1 MGLTNVIQRLTGICV
16 LTAGGVPLTAQAALD
31 FSSFTCDTPGE
42 QIATLPN
49 SNDRVM
55 AYAYHKGYLIS
66 HDWGTGVMKN
76 YDLANPRQPL
86 QVGGDQRPGNAGHH
100 HYMGVGTVVGFNW
113 AGVNQTDLDDV
124 PNFDSESIVDGT
136 DKAFMVGDASNGHHS
151 EQIAFY
157 PYGFGSVPTAYEFDH
172 KPVMTIHDLRLPG
185 NPKIGEIN
193 VQDDL
198 GFQGRVNMVGNL
210 LIVRGDNLT
219 GSGVGVYDIS
229 DPTKP
234 VLLDKIRD
242 RSYPFGGQWAI
253 GRAYD
258 TMPMYKNYIV
268 NAMNGDTGFQRS
280 VDIIDYSDPSN
291 LRHVSS
297 ADYSGPSLRYPNFK
311 DDHMYVGEAKVDMRT
326 FEEVEN
332 FPWAYGEYLMPI
344 GNLLVAAGQ
353 YRMNTAGVYCNE
365 REPDTRA
372 PEVGWTNPRP
382 NATNLHVKARVGVMI
397 HEILDIST
405 INEDNFQIRT
415 ASGDV
420 VPSDVS
426 WWSNQT
432 INVTP
437 RQPLDPNTTY
447 QFFMR
452 ADGVKDVAEN
462 GLAEDYSF
470 YFSTG
475 NQISSNAA
483 PVINAVDVSS
493 ASIISGDSVTLS
505 IDASDDGALTYD
517 IDWGDDNS
525 DRGLTNSTIAHT
537 YAAPGIYF
545 VNVEVFDTSGG
556 KSTKVVRIVVEAAE
570 VEQNL
575 SSSTIVFDGKNNRV
589 INVNPDNN
597 TITAVNASTGE
608 KLFERAVGNDP
619 RGLALDGAGN
629 IWVANHDD
637 GTVSVLSSN
646 GNLLKTIALHPGAKP
661 IAILIAPNQLAGYV
675 SAQGSGVIY
684 KLNVANQSLVGALS
698 VGAYPYAMAM
708 TADSK
713 TLLATR
719 FISPQNEAQVY
730 RVRTSD
736 FTIEATIKIA
746 ADTTSLDTSTSARG
760 VMNYLMGIAIQ
771 PGTNIAWVTGKKDNV
786 FRGMVRDGNF
796 GNFQNSVRSVI
807 AKIDLSTNQEVLNSK
822 FDIDNAE
829 IASAIAF
836 SRGGE
841 IAYVTNQGNNRLSA
855 YNVHTMQGLDLI
867 SMGRSPKG
875 IAVADNGDVFT
886 HNFLSRSV
894 SRLTLYTGSGGSLSA
909 FEELSNTNTVSNE
922 VLSAEVLKGKRL
934 FYDTADT
941 RIAMEGYLSCA
952 TCHTDGGSDHRVYDF
967 TDRGEGLR
975 NTITL
980 RGRAGTGHGR
990 VHWSA
995 NFDEIQDFEHDI
1007 RFAFLGSGLI
1017 DNDAFANANTTLGN
1031 PKAGLSE
1038 DLDAL
1043 STYVTSLNSF
1053 AFSPHRNSN
1062 GSLTAAAQAGKT
1074 VFQNKGCADCHGG
1087 EAFTDSANGNRHDV
1101 GTSTLDSG
1109 LRLHGVLNGF
1119 DTPTLRGIWDTAPYL
1134 HDGSA
1139 ATLADVLNNP
1149 SHGNSASLSSG
1160 EREQLVAYLLQIDGE
1175 EPAAPAIANAVTIT
1189 SLNFGQTVTT
1199 TNIPLTLNTTLNNIK
1214 EVQWVVNDMP
1224 LATVSAAPY
1233 STTWAAENV
1242 TKGLQRVYARVVY
1255 NNGLTAT
1262 LSPEITINFQPVNV
1276 PEELPVG
1283 PPLPQLVE
1291 LRVEIENYVNHYDTT
1306 SGNAGSS
1313 NTASCSSGLG
1323 TDVDIH
1329 SQGSICAV
1337 GWVKTGEWLDYSIN
1351 VPQAGEYEVSFRYS
1365 NAISGQ
1371 SGIVEVRTQNGSTV
1385 ETAATLGHTGGW
1397 GNYQTYVDEDQRV
1410 SLVQGTQT
1418 IRVYVSR
1425 EGFNLDYFVLKA
1437 QFTSDAVGGEGSG
1450 GDVVSSAS
1458 SESSSVASSS
1468 SSSVGASSSSDGSNV
1483 ANSLKVQAEDY
1494 TNAWDIESENKSSP
1508 NNACNYKGHGVDVG
1522 ATSDAGGGC
1531 HVGWISD
1538 SEWLGYSIN
1547 LAAAGEY
1554 RVTYRYASGNNGILG
1569 AIRFKNAAGVLLSAT
1584 EVTGDG
1590 SWGNFRETQNV
1601 VSLPAGQQTVRLEFE
1616 GGGYDINWFN
1626 LELITSEPKEIYQAE
1641 DYVNAYDANAE
1652 NKGTP
1657 GNGCTYKGLGVDVT
1671 ATGDSG
1677 GGCHVGWSSN
1687 GEWLEYVIYPEK
1699 AGEYKLTYRY
1709 ASGHTGSVGAVQFQN
1724 SSGATLNRQAVEGAG
1739 VRGQFHD
1746 LVTTVSLEA
1755 GQQTIRLY
1763 LENPG
1768 FDLNWF
1774 KLEYVSGEGDSNSS
1788 AAASSPSVGSSGD
1801 CGAGTSGLITT
1812 TSGAEVSVVDGSC
1825 VKYTVAGGALR
1836 IASWAGSSFNFDIV
1850 GVQSGLTHDAATWID
1865 YGQLTG
1871 DVYIKINQIEGGSTI
1886 ILVHHW

>member
-1 MGLTNVIQRLTGICV
+1 MGLARVIQRCAGICV
-16 LTAGGVPLTAQAALD
+16 LAVGAAPFTAQAALD
-31 FSSFTCDTPGE
+31 FSSFTCDNPGE
-42 QIATLPN
+42 QLATLPN

-55 AYAYHKGYLIS
+55 AYAYHNGYLIS

-76 YDLANPRQPL
+76 YDLENPRQPR
-86 QVGGDQRPGNAGHH
+86 QVGGDQTPGNAGHH
-100 HYMGVGTVVGFNW
+100 HYMGVGTIIGFNW
-113 AGVNQTDLDDV
+113 AGVNQTDLNDV
-124 PNFDSESIVDGT
+124 PNFDRDSIVDGT
-136 DKAFMVGDASNGHHS
+136 DKAFMVGDASRGHHS
-151 EQIAFY
+151 ELISFY

-185 NPKIGEIN
+185 NPKVGEIH

-210 LIVRGDNLT
+210 LIIRGDNLT

-229 DPTKP
+229 DPANP

-258 TMPMYKNYIV
+258 TMPMYKHYIV

-280 VDIIDYSDPSN
+280 VDIIDYSDPTN

-326 FEEVEN
+326 FEEVES

-372 PEVGWTNPRP
+372 PEVGWSNPRP
-382 NATNLHVKARVGVMI
+382 NATNLHVKSRVGVMI
-397 HEILDIST
+397 HEILDINT

-415 ASGDV
+415 STGDV
-420 VPSDVS
+420 VPADVS

-437 RQPLDPNTTY
+437 REPLQPNATY

-452 ADGVKDVAEN
+452 ADGVKDVAGN

-475 NQISSNAA
+475 NQISSNEA
-483 PVINAVDVSS
+483 PVINAVNVSS
-493 ASIISGDSVTLS
+493 ASVVAGDSVTLS
-505 IDASDDGALTYD
+505 IDASDDGDALTYD
-517 IDWGDDNS
+517 IDWGDDNV
-525 DRGLTNSTIAHT
+525 DRGLSNPEASHT
-537 YAAPGIYF
+537 YAASGIYF
-545 VNVEVFDTSGG
+545 VNVEVFDANGG
-556 KSTKVVRIVVEAAE
+556 KSTKVVRIVVEAAN
-570 VEQNL
+570 VTRHL
-575 SSSTIVFDGKNNRV
+575 SSSTIVFDSNNNRV
-589 INVNPDNN
+589 LNVNPDNN
-597 TITAVNASTGE
+597 TITAINASTGE
-608 KLFERAVGNDP
+608 KLFESAVGKDP
-619 RGLALDGAGN
+619 RGIALDGAGN
-629 IWVANHDD
+629 IWVTNHDD
-637 GTVSVLSSN
+637 GTVSVLNSN
-646 GNLLKTIALHPGAKP
+646 GSLLKTIALHPGSKP
-661 IAILIAPNQLAGYV
+661 VSILIAPNQLAGYV

-684 KLNVANQSLVGALS
+684 KLNVANQSLVGALN

-708 TADSK
+708 TADSQ

-736 FTIEATIKIA
+736 FTKEATIKIT

-760 VMNYLMGIAIQ
+760 VVNYLMGIAIE
-771 PGTNIAWVTGKKDNV
+771 PGTNIAWITGKKDNV
-786 FRGMVRDGNF
+786 FRGMALDGNF

-807 AKIDLSTNQEVLNSK
+807 AKIDLTTNTEVPNSK

-841 IAYVTNQGNNRLSA
+841 IAYVANQGNNRLSA
-855 YNVHTMQGLDLI
+855 YDVSTMQGIDLI
-867 SMGRSPKG
+867 NMGLAPKG
-875 IAVADNGDVFT
+875 ITVADNGDVFT

-909 FEELSNTNTVSNE
+909 FDELSNTVTVSNE
-922 VLSAEVLKGKRL
+922 LLPEVVLKGKRL
-934 FYDTADT
+934 FYDTSDT
-941 RIAMEGYLSCA
+941 RIAMDGYLACA

-975 NTITL
+975 NTISL

-1017 DNDAFANANTTLGN
+1017 DNDDFANANTTLGN

-1043 STYVTSLNSF
+1043 ATYVTSLDSF
-1053 AFSPHRNSN
+1053 VFSPHRNAD
-1062 GSLTAAAQAGKT
+1062 GSLTSAAQAGKT
-1074 VFQNKGCADCHGG
+1074 IFQNKGCADCHGG

-1101 GTSTLDSG
+1101 GTTTLDSG

-1119 DTPTLRGIWDTAPYL
+1119 DTPTLRGVWDTAPYL

-1139 ATLADVLNNP
+1139 ATLADVLNNAA
-1149 SHGNSASLSSG
+1149 HGDSASLNSS
-1160 EREQLVAYLLQIDGE
+1160 ERDQLVAYLLQIDGE
-1175 EPAAPAIANAVTIT
+1175 EPAAAPIANAVTVT

-1199 TNIPLTLNTTLNNIK
+1199 SNIPLTLNTTLTGIQ

-1224 LATVSAAPY
+1224 LASVSNAPY
-1233 STTWAAENV
+1233 STTWAAQNV
-1242 TKGLQRVYARVVY
+1242 TPGLQRVYARVVY

-1262 LSPEITINFQPVNV
+1262 LSPEVTINYQPSDV
-1276 PEELPVG
+1276 PAEPVK
-1283 PPLPQLVE
+1283 PTAPLSVE
-1291 LRVEIENYVNHYDTT
+1291 LRVEIESYSNYHDTS
-1306 SGNAGSS
+1306 SGNTGGS
-1313 NTASCSSGLG
+1313 NTASCNEGLG

-1329 SQGSICAV
+1329 SEGNICAV
-1337 GWVKTGEWLDYSIN
+1337 GWVNTGEWLDYIID

-1365 NAISGQ
+1365 NGNSSPGT
-1371 SGIVEVRTQNGSTV
+1371 VEVRTQSGSTV
-1385 ETAATLGHTGGW
+1385 ETSTALSNTGGW
-1397 GNYQTYVDEDQRV
+1397 GNYQTYSENSQRV
-1410 SLVQGTQT
+1410 TLAKGIQT
-1418 IRVYVSR
+1418 IRMYVLN
-1425 EGFNLDYFVLKA
+1425 EGFNLDYFDLKA
-1437 QFTSDAVGGEGSG
+1437 EFDGDSAGDESG
-1450 GDVVSSAS
+1450 DNEIVSSAS
-1458 SESSSVASSS
+1458 SESSSSVVSSS
-1468 SSSVGASSSSDGSNV
+1468 SSSVGSSSSIAQSNT
-1483 ANSLKVQAEDY
+1483 ASGFKVQAEDY
-1494 TNAWDIESENKSSP
+1494 TNASDTTPENKSNP
-1508 NNACNYKGHGVDVG
+1508 NNACVYRGFGVDVSG
-1522 ATSDAGGGC
+1522 TGDSGGGC
-1531 HVGWISD
+1531 HVGWTSNG
-1538 SEWLGYSIN
+1538 EWLDYVIDVQQ
-1547 LAAAGEY
+1547 AGQY
-1554 RVTYRYASGNNGILG
+1554 KLTYRYASGHTGSVG
-1569 AIRFKNAAGVLLSAT
+1569 AIQFKNAAGTTLNRLPV
-1584 EVTGDG
+1584 EGKGV
-1590 SWGNFRETQNV
+1590 WGQFHDLTTTVNLE
-1601 VSLPAGQQTVRLEFE
+1601 AGQQTIRLYLENAGFDLNWFEFE
-1616 GGGYDINWFN
+1616 FMGAGPIVS
-1626 LELITSEPKEIYQAE
+1626 LYQAE
-1641 DYVNAYDANAE
+1641 DYINASDANSE

-1657 GNGCTYKGLGVDVT
+1657 NNACAYKGFGVDVT

-1687 GEWLEYVIYPEK
+1687 GEWLDYAIDIPQ
-1699 AGEYKLTYRY
+1699 AGEYRLTYRY
-1709 ASGHTGSVGAVQFQN
+1709 ASGHNGSVGAVQFKN
-1724 SSGATLNRQAVEGAG
+1724 AAGTTLNRLPVEGRG
-1739 VRGQFHD
+1739 VWGQFHD
-1746 LVTTVSLEA
+1746 LTTTVNLEA

-1774 KLEYVSGEGDSNSS
+1774 KLEYVGGSAPEAEPPTDSN
-1788 AAASSPSVGSSGD
+1788 VGNT
-1801 CGAGTSGLITT
+1801 CGASASDVITMT
-1812 TSGAEVSVVDGSC
+1812 TATFAKVVEGSC
-1825 VKYTVAGGALR
+1825 LKYTVNNNTLRFGSWGGHV
-1836 IASWAGSSFNFDIV
+1836 INFDV
-1850 GVQSGLTHDAATWID
+1850 MGGETNVTHNIQGWIAL
-1865 YGQLTG
+1865 GQPRG
-1871 DVYIKINQIEGGSTI
+1871 DVYIKINSLSVDTLSVMLEQ
-1886 ILVHHW
+1886 W